1 MVEEPVERLV
11 VAVPVLRLDELLE
24 LPELRLT
31 EEPEEVLRE
40 ERSFCAEAV
49 RLPDIAAEDRLEE
62 LEETEPEDRLEE
74 EDPRVVVCE
83 EDDRDVLEELPEE
96 RRFCAIAS
104 GAAIIAM
111 ARNRAAAV
119 LIILLMAFKF

>member
-1 MVEEPVERLV
+1 VVAVPEELRLV
-11 VAVPVLRLDELLE
+11 VAVPVLRLEEELL

-31 EEPEEVLRE
+31 EEPEELLRE
-40 ERSFCAEAV
+40 VRSFCTDAV
-49 RLPDIAAEDRLEE
+49 RLCDAAEEGRLEE
-62 LEETEPEDRLEE
+62 LDTAPEDRLEE

-83 EDDRDVLEELPEE
+83 EDDRDEPADPPEE
-96 RRFCAIAS
+96 RRVWAKAS
-104 GAAIIAM
+104 GAATIAM

>member
-1 MVEEPVERLV
+1 MPEVLRLV
-11 VAVPVLRLDELLE
+11 VAEPELRVEEL

-31 EEPEEVLRE
+31 EEPEELLRV
-40 ERSFCAEAV
+40 RSVCTDAV
-49 RLPDIAAEDRLEE
+49 RLCDAAEEGRLEE
-62 LEETEPEDRLEE
+62 LDTEPEDRLEE